1 MKIHTETRSKKFIT
15 QFYELGLSVSYDRV
29 LQVESK
35 LASSVCENFRE
46 KGVVVPAQ
54 LRHGLFTLGALDNL
68 DYIRSSTTAKG
79 SFHGTGISL
88 FQLPTSPNL
97 GEKQNAVRLP
107 LTDIKKNY
115 QLSDSLTT
123 VSAVALKKA
132 KVTVPLNSKVSASVE
147 GQLLV
152 AQLREKNWLEHAC
165 LLLEKVELEKNDIIA
180 WSAFHAYM
188 QDASTDVYTT
198 LTQLLPLFYEKAAT
212 GAMIKHGMNVLRHR
226 IP

>member
-1 MKIHTETRSKKFIT
+1 MKIHTETRSKRFIT
-15 QFYELGLSVSYDRV
+15 QLYELGLSVRYDRV

-35 LASSVCENFRE
+35 LATAVCENFRE

-54 LRHGLFTLGALDNL
+54 LRHGLFTLGTLDNL
-68 DYIRSSTTAKG
+68 EHNPSSTTAKG
-79 SFHGTGISL
+79 SFHGKGISL
-88 FQLPTSPNL
+88 FQFPTSSNL

-115 QLSDSLTT
+115 QSPDSFTT
-123 VSAVALKKA
+123 VSAVGLKTA

-165 LLLEKVELEKNDIIA
+165 IISCLYA
-180 WSAFHAYM
+180 RCFNRCIHHPNTA
-188 QDASTDVYTT
+188 
-198 LTQLLPLFYEKAAT
+198 LAT
-212 GAMIKHGMNVLRHR
+212 FL
-226 IP
+226 